1 MNQLKRNMNSV
12 VEAETTIYTDNY
24 ICYINYN
31 EKLCLAKCKQSG
43 RFVKLTLAQ
52 KELSEHYKKV
62 TTYTVLVFVGFI
74 LAKLNKSYNALCY
87 NITTTKFI
95 DLSIVMLFLI
105 NAYLFYITDL
115 NL

>member
-1 MNQLKRNMNSV
+1 MLNKQLENTVKK
-12 VEAETTIYTDNY
+12 ETTIYTDNY

-43 RFVKLTLAQ
+43 RFVKLSLAQ
-52 KELSEHYKKV
+52 KELSEHYNKM
-62 TTYTVLVFVGFI
+62 TTYTVLLFVGFI

-95 DLSIVMLFLI
+95 DLSIIILFLT